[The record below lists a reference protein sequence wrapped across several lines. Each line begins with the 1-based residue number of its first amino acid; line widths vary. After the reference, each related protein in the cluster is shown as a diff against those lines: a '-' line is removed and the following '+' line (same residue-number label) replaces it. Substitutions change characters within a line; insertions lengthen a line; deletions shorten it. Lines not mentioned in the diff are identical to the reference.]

1 MRQACTDEK
10 RLKIKESMQKT
21 RAKRSKQ
28 VCRVFK
34 VKIDYSKLS
43 TKQREELKMMFVEG
57 KWIKNDRIA
66 WARDNEKSI
75 FECARPHKHEIVNVK
90 NKDGVIEQRQ
100 LQYIG
105 SQMAQ
110 GVVDEMKS
118 NLKTIISLSK
128 EKKQKHGQLHF
139 VDELKSLNLCQYG
152 NTYKF
157 ITSKKMKIQGVSGYV
172 MVSGAKQ
179 FINDKRI
186 ELASAKLLNTPK
198 GYYIAISTFTFK
210 EDLLKIPFN
219 GKTIAIDFGCQ
230 TSLTYSD
237 GRKQTVLVGETEH
250 MKRLQQKLERQK
262 KGSNNRERTKRLL
275 RQQYQ
280 KMKNIKDDLANKI
293 LAQLKHY
300 DNVIIQDEQLARWHK
315 NGHGK
320 KVQHSILGRVKSKL
334 MTLFDNVIVLDKFI
348 PTTKIC
354 MDCGKTYDM
363 KPSQRTFKCTCGVK
377 EDRDIHAAQN
387 MVKLV
392 EMMLG
397 ENLSVPVG
405 RREFKREEF
414 LEAYEKRFSKSYER
428 RRSTKITP
436 FKV

>member
-28 VCRVFK
+28 ACRVFK

-43 TKQREELKMMFVEG
+43 TKQKEQLKMMFVEG

-66 WARDNEKSI
+66 WAKENNKSI
-75 FECARPHKHEIVNVK
+75 FECTRPHKHDVVNVK
-90 NKDGVIEQRQ
+90 TKDGTIEQRQ
-100 LQYIG
+100 LRFIG

-110 GVVDEMKS
+110 GVIDDMKS
-118 NLKTIISLSK
+118 NLKTIISLTK
-128 EKKQKHGQLHF
+128 GKKQKHGELKF
-139 VDELKSLNLCQYG
+139 ATELKSLNLCQYG

-157 ITSKKMKIQGVSGYV
+157 ITKKKMKIQGVSGTV

-186 ELASAKLLNTPK
+186 ELASAKLLNTPR

-210 EDLLKIPFN
+210 EDLPKIPFN
-219 GKTIAIDFGCQ
+219 GKNIAIDFGCQ
-230 TSLTYSD
+230 TSLTYSS
-237 GRKQTVLVGETEH
+237 GEKQTVLVGETEH

-280 KMKNIKDDLANKI
+280 KMTNIKDDLANKI
-293 LAQLKHY
+293 LAQLKPY
-300 DNVIIQDEQLARWHK
+300 DNVIIQNEQLARWHK

-320 KVQHSILGRVKSKL
+320 KVQHSILGKVKSKL
-334 MTLFDNVIVLDKFI
+334 MTAFDNVIVIDKMI
-348 PTTKIC
+348 PTTTIC
-354 MDCGKTYDM
+354 MECGKTHDM
-363 KPSQRTFKCTCGVK
+363 KLSQRAFKCTCGVK
-377 EDRDIHAAQN
+377 EDRDIHAAKN
-387 MVKLV
+387 MVQLV
-392 EMMLG
+392 EMILG
-397 ENLSVPVG
+397 KRLTVPVG

-414 LEAYEKRFSKSYER
+414 LEAYEKHFSKSYER

>member
-1 MRQACTDEK
+1 
-10 RLKIKESMQKT
+10 MQKT
-21 RAKRSKQ
+21 KAKRSRQ

-43 TKQREELKMMFVEG
+43 TKQKEELKMMFVEG

-66 WARDNEKSI
+66 WARKNNKSI
-75 FECARPHKHEIVNVK
+75 FECERPHKHDVVNVK
-90 NKDGVIEQRQ
+90 NRDGLIEQRQ
-100 LQYIG
+100 LHFIG

-118 NLKTIISLSK
+118 NLKTIIALSK
-128 EKKQKHGQLHF
+128 SKKQKHGELHF

-157 ITSKKMKIQGVSGYV
+157 ITKKKMKIQGVSGYV

-179 FINDKRI
+179 FIDDQKI

-210 EDLLKIPFN
+210 EDLP
-219 GKTIAIDFGCQ
+219 KTISNKKNIAIDFGCQ
-230 TSLTYSD
+230 TSLTYST
-237 GRKQTVLVGETEH
+237 GEKQTVLVGETEH
-250 MKRLQQKLERQK
+250 MKRLQQKMQRQK
-262 KGSNNRERTKRLL
+262 KGSNNRERTKKLI

-280 KMKNIKDDLANKI
+280 KMTNIKDDLANKI

-300 DNVIIQDEQLARWHK
+300 NNVIIQDEQLSKWHK

-320 KVQHSILGRVKSKL
+320 KVQHSILGRIKSKL
-334 MTLFDNVIVLDKFI
+334 MAYFNNVIVLDKMI

-354 MDCGKTYDM
+354 MKCGKTYEM
-363 KPSQRTFKCTCGVK
+363 APSQRTFKCTCGIK
-377 EDRDIHAAQN
+377 EDRDIHAAKN
-387 MVKLV
+387 MIQLV
-392 EMMLG
+392 EMILG
-397 ENLSVPVG
+397 KRLLIPVG

-414 LEAYEKRFSKSYER
+414 LEAYENHFSQSYER
-428 RRSTKITP
+428 HRSTKITP

>member
-1 MRQACTDEK
+1 MRQACTNEK
-10 RLKIKESMQKT
+10 RLKIKESMQNT

-28 VCRVFK
+28 ICRVFK

-43 TKQREELKMMFVEG
+43 AKQKEELKMMFVEG

-66 WARDNEKSI
+66 WAKDNNKSI
-75 FECARPHKHEIVNVK
+75 FECERPHKHDIVNVK
-90 NKDGVIEQRQ
+90 NKDGIIEQRQ
-100 LQYIG
+100 LQFIG

-128 EKKQKHGQLHF
+128 TKKQKHGELKF
-139 VDELKSLNLCQYG
+139 VNEIKSLNLCQYG

-157 ITSKKMKIQGVSGYV
+157 ITHKKMKIQGVSGFIF
-172 MVSGAKQ
+172 VSGAKQ

-198 GYYIAISTFTFK
+198 GYYIAISTFIFK
-210 EDLLKIPFN
+210 EDLPKTQFN
-219 GKTIAIDFGCQ
+219 KKTIAIDFGCQ
-230 TSLTYSD
+230 TSLTYSN
-237 GRKQTVLVGETEH
+237 GEKQTILIGETEH
-250 MKRLQQKLERQK
+250 MKRLQQKMQRQK
-262 KGSNNRERTKRLL
+262 KGSNNRERTKKLI

-280 KMKNIKDDLANKI
+280 KMTNIKNDLANKI

-300 DNVIIQDEQLARWHK
+300 DNVIIQDEQLANWHK

-334 MTLFDNVIVLDKFI
+334 MTMFNNVIIFDKMI

-354 MDCGKTYDM
+354 MECGKIYDM
-363 KPSQRTFKCTCGVK
+363 KQYQRTFKCICGVK
-377 EDRDIHAAQN
+377 EDRDIHAAKN
-387 MVKLV
+387 MIKIV
-392 EMMLG
+392 EMILG
-397 ENLSVPVG
+397 EKLSVPMG

-414 LEAYEKRFSKSYER
+414 LEAYEKHFSKSYEKH
-428 RRSTKITP
+428 RSTKITS
-436 FKV
+436 FRI

>member
-1 MRQACTDEK
+1 MRQACTDKK

-21 RAKRSKQ
+21 RAKRSRQ

-34 VKIDYSKLS
+34 VKIDYSQLS
-43 TKQREELKMMFVEG
+43 TKQKEELKMMFVEG

-66 WARDNEKSI
+66 WAKDNNKTI
-75 FECARPHKHEIVNVK
+75 FECERPHKHEIVNVK
-90 NKDGVIEQRQ
+90 NKEGIIEQKQ

-118 NLKTIISLSK
+118 NLKTIISLTK
-128 EKKQKHGQLHF
+128 TKKQKRGELRF
-139 VDELKSLNLCQYG
+139 TKELKSLNLCQYG

-157 ITSKKMKIQGVSGYV
+157 ITNKKMKIQGVSGCI
-172 MVSGAKQ
+172 MVSGTKQ
-179 FINDKRI
+179 FINNKKI

-198 GYYIAISTFTFK
+198 GYYIAISTFIFK
-210 EDLLKIPFN
+210 EDLPKIPFN
-219 GKTIAIDFGCQ
+219 KKTIAIDFGCQ
-230 TSLTYSD
+230 TSLTYSN
-237 GRKQTVLVGETEH
+237 GEKQTILVEETEH
-250 MKRLQQKLERQK
+250 MKRLQQKMQRQK
-262 KGSNNRERTKRLL
+262 KGSNNRERTKKLI

-280 KMKNIKDDLANKI
+280 KMTNIKNDLTNKI

-300 DNVIIQDEQLARWHK
+300 DNIIIQDEQLAKWHK

-334 MTLFDNVIVLDKFI
+334 ITQFDNVIILDKLI

-354 MDCGKTYDM
+354 MKCGKIHDM
-363 KPSQRTFKCTCGVK
+363 KQSQRIFKCTCNTK

-387 MVKLV
+387 MIAIV
-392 EMMLG
+392 EMIL
-397 ENLSVPVG
+397 EKHLSVPVG

-414 LEAYEKRFSKSYER
+414 LKAYEKKFSMSYEKH
-428 RRSTKITP
+428 RSTKITP

>member
-1 MRQACTDEK
+1 MRQACTKEK

-21 RAKRSKQ
+21 KAKRSKQ

-34 VKIDYSKLS
+34 VKIDASKLS
-43 TKQREELKMMFVEG
+43 SLQKEQLKMMFVEG

-66 WARDNEKSI
+66 WARDNGKSI
-75 FECARPHKHEIVNVK
+75 FECVRPHKHDVVSVK
-90 NKDGVIEQRQ
+90 TKDGIIEQRQ
-100 LQYIG
+100 LKYIG

-110 GVVDEMKS
+110 GVVDDMKS
-118 NLKTIISLSK
+118 NLKTIIALTK
-128 EKKQKHGQLHF
+128 AKKQKCGELKF
-139 VDELKSLNLCQYG
+139 VDEIKALNLCQYG

-157 ITSKKMKIQGVSGYV
+157 ITSRKMKVQGIKGFVH
-172 MVSGAKQ
+172 VSGAKQ
-179 FINDKRI
+179 FINDPNI
-186 ELASAKLLNTPK
+186 EIASAKLLNTPK

-210 EDLLKIPFN
+210 EDLQKTHFN
-219 GKTIAIDFGCQ
+219 GKVVAIDFGCS

-237 GRKQTVLVGETEH
+237 GKKQTVFVGESEH
-250 MKRLQQKLERQK
+250 MKRLQQRMFRQK
-262 KGSNNRERTKRLL
+262 KGSSNRERTKKLI

-280 KMKNIKDDLANKI
+280 KMTNIKNDLANKI
-293 LAQLKHY
+293 IAELKHY

-315 NGHGK
+315 SGHGK

-334 MTLFDNVIVLDKFI
+334 MTALDNVIVLDKMI

-354 MDCGKTYDM
+354 MECGKTYEM
-363 KPSQRTFKCTCGVK
+363 NQWQRTFKCECGVE
-377 EDRDIHAAQN
+377 EDRDVHAAQN
-387 MVKLV
+387 MVAIV
-392 EMMLG
+392 EMILG
-397 ENLSVPVG
+397 KEIAVPVG